1 MNKIK
6 VTLDPGAFLPTR
18 AHDTDAGMDLMCR
31 YDEVTIFKGGSAMI
45 DTGVHMEIPE
55 GYCGRIESKFD
66 LNFNHSIVACGG
78 VIDSGY
84 TGSIKVKVYNLGRSW
99 FRFFKGDKIAQIIIQ
114 PCVLCDT
121 EVVEK
126 LRETDRGDNG
136 FGSTGK

>member
-6 VTLDPGAFLPTR
+6 VILDPGAFLPTR
-18 AHDTDAGMDLMCR
+18 AYDTDVGMDLMCR
-31 YDEVTIFKGGSAMI
+31 DDAVLIYGGSSAVI

-55 GYCGRIESKFD
+55 GYCGRIESKSG
-66 LNFNHSIVACGG
+66 LNFDYSIVACGG